1 MISKIILAVSVLSG
15 VGILWILNFTTPSSI
30 GPIGVLGLFV
40 ATFLLFAGIISAFL
54 YGTNRLFEMVFSIFR
69 KDDLFISK
77 NRELKFFYKYALALA
92 MAPLVLIAQ
101 QSIRGIGIFE
111 IILVVILEII
121 ACLYISKR

>member
-15 VGILWILNFTTPSSI
+15 VGILWILNFTTPSGT
-30 GPIGVLGLFV
+30 GPIGVLGLFI

-54 YGTNRLFEMVFSIFR
+54 YGANRLFEMVFSIFR
-69 KDDLFISK
+69 KDNLFISR

-111 IILVVILEII
+111 IILIII